1 MVGRSAQ
8 KLARRLRKNLGA
20 RAKTVT
26 GGLRLP
32 DEKARI
38 DAAIVDYIETYTE
51 IELVQDAV
59 EGDADPQLSTI
70 STLIG
75 VQMDA
80 APEGALVDI
89 GSGGGTLLQRMS
101 ARLLESTSWQYVPID
116 VEDKVD
122 EVAKLARKLKLG
134 QRTSPTTIEE
144 FAAEPVAVDGR
155 KLYVCRNVLH
165 ELRIDEAAAMV
176 ANVCRDFA
184 EGDVLLVQ
192 DLLRLPKGERHHH
205 CWLATLLRDAM
216 RAIGFTKVT
225 LDVVSSRSGNQWFNL
240 HVSGLEGRPDA
251 ARIRAALL
259 AARRGQWDIWARLA
273 MPDDNLPKRLG
284 PIEEVDLDLQFASL
298 TRELREEGLTVA
310 LDADTQ
316 RRVRVNELVGR
327 IEELADGP
335 LPQGAVVES
344 PTHFRERGQQL
355 TQAEDFLRS
364 TSRLALVHGGPG
376 TGKTTFIDQVLANR
390 LYSKVLVRVD
400 LRAARGVWP
409 VLERILSQLGLN
421 LDAEV
426 LSVLD
431 DLSYAQVHAAVGRLL
446 NRFAAKMVFVFEN
459 VDEALNSNQR
469 FSDQQLKSLL
479 GQVIGKNGAKVIVSS
494 RRDYVPHELNDPAG
508 NIPPVVVTMNRYGS
522 DDTVVNVLD
531 DYFDR
536 AGNGIER
543 YPQPLIAAIDRHP
556 LVAALA
562 GRILAAEGEIVITDE
577 TFLRELKRRLR
588 GELLARLM
596 DEASRPAV
604 EVAGELRV
612 PVPATLLERLVTRE
626 SIHQARA
633 SDVIYSVPDRR
644 WNELLRSLGLFKK
657 RDGAEA
663 MPTSQEIED
672 RDGID
677 HSRIADAY
685 LDLYRIDDD
694 PTWIRE
700 SHYHRMLDGGAAR
713 MKAGVGTY
721 YRTELI
727 ASANYCFERRRD
739 FRTALDLY
747 NAAARIEPLDEA
759 AAMWRASCLVRTRK
773 VDEGNAEYRRLVTGY
788 PSNLGM
794 KRSHVDALLA
804 VDEFEAARG
813 RLVEYGLKEA
823 QHDWHAQQWGRVEL
837 GLHRYERAIEIFARL
852 RERNAS
858 DPYVVTYLARALQ
871 QFGDLAGAIAVLERG
886 RGDFPHNVSIATSL
900 AANLERSR
908 RQDGRAKD
916 MLKTLFEEG
925 AGNARAAL
933 SLVRILR
940 REGDVDGMTKVVR
953 RLAKAEVVRSMRPIV
968 HMTNT
973 ELLMAQ
979 GRPDA
984 AASYIREHLTEDESP
999 GLLIDALLDA
1009 ADSAGDPDERE
1020 APLREAAEVPVP
1032 DRLRHNVPV
1041 QVDRAKLATRIQD
1054 RAMFDAAM
1062 ANLAATRIDP
1072 AELDRLRTH
1081 FEGV

>member
-1 MVGRSAQ
+1 MVQ
-8 KLARRLRKNLGA
+8 KLRGLYCRPAASYCPLA
-20 RAKTVT
+20 ATQD
-26 GGLRLP
+26 GGFRLP
-32 DEKARI
+32 EEKARI
-38 DAAIVDYIETYTE
+38 DAAIVDYIQTYTE

-70 STLIG
+70 STLLS

-80 APEGALVDI
+80 ASKGALIDI

-101 ARLLESTSWQYVPID
+101 GRLLELVSWQYVPID
-116 VEDKVD
+116 FEDNVD

-144 FAAEPVAVDGR
+144 FGTEPIAVDGR
-155 KLYVCRNVLH
+155 KLYVCRNVMH
-165 ELRIDEAAAMV
+165 ELRIDEAAAMI

-184 EGDVLLVQ
+184 DGDVLLVQ
-192 DLLRLPKGERHHH
+192 DLLRLPRGERHHH
-205 CWLATLLRDAM
+205 CWLATLLRDAVS
-216 RAIGFTKVT
+216 AIGFTRVT
-225 LDVVSSRSGNQWFNL
+225 LDVVGSRSGNQWFNL
-240 HVSGLEGRPDA
+240 HASELDGRPDA
-251 ARIRAALL
+251 VSIRAALL
-259 AARRGQWDIWARLA
+259 AARREQWDIWARLA
-273 MPDDNLPKRLG
+273 IPDDNLPKRPG
-284 PIEEVDLDLQFASL
+284 PIEAVDLDLQFASL

-310 LDADTQ
+310 LDAETQ

-327 IEELADGP
+327 IEALADGP
-335 LPQGAVVES
+335 LPQGGLVES
-344 PTHFRERGQQL
+344 PAHFRERGQQL

-364 TSRLALVHGGPG
+364 PSRLALVHGGPG

-400 LRAARGVWP
+400 LRTARGVWP

-421 LDAEV
+421 LDADV

-431 DLSYAQVHAAVGRLL
+431 DLSYAQVQAAVGRLL
-446 NRFAAKMVFVFEN
+446 NRFGANMVFVFEN

-469 FSDQQLKSLL
+469 FSDHQLKDLL
-479 GQVIGKNGAKVIVSS
+479 SQVIGKNGAKVIVSS
-494 RRDYVPHELNDPAG
+494 RREYVPHELHNAAG
-508 NIPPVVVTMNRYGS
+508 NIPPVVVKMNRYGS
-522 DDTVVNVLD
+522 DGTVVNVLD

-536 AGNGIER
+536 AGNGIEG

-562 GRILAAEGEIVITDE
+562 GRILAAEGKVVITDE

-612 PVPATLLERLVTRE
+612 PVPAVLLERLVTRE
-626 SIHQARA
+626 SIHQAQS

-644 WNELLRSLGLFKK
+644 WSELLRSLGLFKR
-657 RDGAEA
+657 RDGADA
-663 MPTSQEIED
+663 MPTSQELEQG
-672 RDGID
+672 DGID
-677 HSRIADAY
+677 HGRIADAY
-685 LDLYRIDDD
+685 LDLYCLDDD

-700 SHYHRMLDGGAAR
+700 SHYHRMLDGGGAV

-747 NAAARIEPLDEA
+747 DAAARIEPLDEA

-773 VDEGNAEYRRLVTGY
+773 VDEGNAEYRRLVAAF

-804 VDEFEAARG
+804 IDEFEAARG
-813 RLVEYGLKEA
+813 RLIEYGLKEA

-837 GLHRYERAIEIFARL
+837 GLHHYERAIDIFSRL
-852 RERNAS
+852 RERNGA
-858 DPYVVTYLARALQ
+858 DPFLVTYLARALQ
-871 QFGDLAGAIAVLERG
+871 QFGDLSGAITVLEQG
-886 RGDFPHNVSIATSL
+886 LTDFPHNVSIATSL

-908 RQDGRAKD
+908 RQDARAKE
-916 MLKTLFEEG
+916 MLVSLFEDS

-940 REGDVDGMTKVVR
+940 REGDVDGMAKVVR
-953 RLAKAEVVRSMRPIV
+953 RLGKAEVVRSMRPFV

-984 AASYIREHLTEDESP
+984 AASYIRENLTDDESP

-1009 ADSAGDPDERE
+1009 ADAADDPGERE
-1020 APLREAAEVPVP
+1020 ALLREAAEVVIP
-1032 DRLRHNVPV
+1032 DRLRYNVPV
-1041 QVDRAKLATRIQD
+1041 QVDRAKLAARIQD
-1054 RAMFDAAM
+1054 RAMFDAAI
-1062 ANLAATRIDP
+1062 ANLGATRIESF
-1072 AELDRLRTH
+1072 ELDRLRTH
-1081 FEGV
+1081 FEGD